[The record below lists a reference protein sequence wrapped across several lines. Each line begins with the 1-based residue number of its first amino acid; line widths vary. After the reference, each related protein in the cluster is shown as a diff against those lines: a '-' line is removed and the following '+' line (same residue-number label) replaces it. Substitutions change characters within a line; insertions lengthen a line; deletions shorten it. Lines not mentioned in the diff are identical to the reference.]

1 MCLSLA
7 RTTLLGRGSFRK
19 GLSQWR
25 WQAGSHAAFCSLLQM
40 IQKQLKKC
48 RNMEQKEKL
57 QQLLNRMV
65 SSVQHLLYCEAVHE
79 KRGCVT

>member
-1 MCLSLA
+1 
-7 RTTLLGRGSFRK
+7 
-19 GLSQWR
+19 
-25 WQAGSHAAFCSLLQM
+25 M

-65 SSVQHLLYCEAVHE
+65 SSVQHLSCEVMH
-79 KRGCVT
+79 

>member
-7 RTTLLGRGSFRK
+7 RRTLLGRGSFCK
-19 GLSQWR
+19 GFSQWR
-25 WQAGSHAAFCSLLQM
+25 WQAGSDAAFCSLLQM

-48 RNMEQKEKL
+48 RNVEQKEKL

-65 SSVQHLLYCEAVHE
+65 SSVQHLLSCEAMH
-79 KRGCVT
+79 